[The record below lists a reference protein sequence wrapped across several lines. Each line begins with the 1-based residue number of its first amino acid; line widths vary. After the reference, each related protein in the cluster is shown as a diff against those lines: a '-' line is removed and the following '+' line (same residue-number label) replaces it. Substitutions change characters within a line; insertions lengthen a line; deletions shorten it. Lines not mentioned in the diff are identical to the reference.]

1 MKRLVALV
9 VVPSFLFAACYNSYD
24 IPRSELLTLQG
35 SESGMATVKDIK
47 GREVQVKDDSRL
59 YVRSKGG
66 KRYPITPFNFKV
78 TESQLVASDRDYIL
92 DLGSLRDEAEV
103 DKVSVWK
110 TSLLIGAGVAAV
122 AGLIVVTVL
131 TAGKKSLQD

>member
-1 MKRLVALV
+1 MKRVIAMIIV
-9 VVPSFLFAACYNSYD
+9 TSFMITSCYNSYK
-24 IPRSELLTLQG
+24 IPRKELETLQT
-35 SESGMATVKDIK
+35 SESGIAEVTDVKGNKVEI
-47 GREVQVKDDSRL
+47 KDDTRL

-66 KRYPITPFNFKV
+66 KRYPITPFNFKI

-92 DLGSLRDEAEV
+92 DLNSLREEAEV
-103 DKVSVWK
+103 DKVSIWK

-131 TAGKKSLQD
+131 TAGKKSLQE